1 VPIRQRGDDCK
12 RVENGLANERWVMV
26 ASFQE
31 HARKTDQLDED
42 IDTPVLGLVGEVG
55 SLVSALKKKRR
66 DTDGFFGYHEAVVE
80 ELGDV
85 LWYVAAIARRGG
97 TSLVEVCARAA
108 GTDIA
113 PETQRFSDLGGYR
126 GASEGL
132 FKTALLELA
141 GEAGDLAKR
150 FAAGAYRDN
159 MDALRGDLIKF
170 IRPLARAAAATEV
183 SLDEAAQYNIDK
195 TEDRWPTVR
204 AFPGPVDE
212 GLHVDEQLPRMM
224 RVLIYE
230 REVNGAKFVFQKS
243 GGMLLGDRLTDNHLP
258 EDDYRFHDVFH
269 LAHAAVLGW
278 SPTTRALLKIKR
290 KSQNVADE
298 NEDGARANLIE
309 EGLTTWIFETAKRH
323 RFFANTP
330 KLGLDLLKD
339 VKRFVRGYE
348 AEKLPMWLWEAAIL
362 QGYAVF
368 RELRLHRRGVVR
380 TDLARRKI
388 WYEPMTEVDLAA
400 CGLAPPAQDPAS
412 R

>member
-1 VPIRQRGDDCK
+1 MANEK
-12 RVENGLANERWVMV
+12 RVTV
-26 ASFQE
+26 AAFAK
-31 HARKTDQLDED
+31 HAQSTDQLDGD
-42 IDTPVLGLVGEVG
+42 MDTPVLGLVGEVG

-66 DTDGFFGYHEAVVE
+66 DVDGFFGYHEAVVE

-85 LWYVAAIARRGG
+85 MWYVAAIARRGG
-97 TSLVEVCARAA
+97 TSLVEVFGRAA
-108 GTDIA
+108 SVNVA
-113 PETQRFSDLGGYR
+113 PEALRFSDLGVQGNV
-126 GASEGL
+126 SEGE
-132 FKTALLELA
+132 FETALLELA

-150 FAAGAYRDN
+150 FVAGAYEN
-159 MDALRGDLIKF
+159 NTDALRGDLIKF
-170 IRPLARAAAATEV
+170 VRPLARAAGAAEV
-183 SLDEAAQYNIDK
+183 GLDEAAQHNINK
-195 TEDRWPTVR
+195 TEDRWPTAR
-204 AFPGPVDE
+204 AFPMPVDE
-212 GLHVDEQLPRMM
+212 GLHVDEQLPREM

-230 REVNGAKFVFQKS
+230 REVNATKFVFQKS
-243 GGMLLGDRLTDNHLP
+243 GGVLLGDRLTDNHLP

-290 KSQNVADE
+290 KSQKALDE

-309 EGLTTWIFETAKRH
+309 EGLSTWIFETAKRH

-348 AEKLPMWLWEAAIL
+348 AEKLPMWLWEQAIL

-368 RELRLHRRGVVR
+368 RELQRHRRGVVR
-380 TDLARRKI
+380 TDLTRRKI
-388 WYEPMTEVDLAA
+388 WYEPMTEADLAA
-400 CGLAPPAQDPAS
+400 CGLEPSPNVPAA